1 MLEVQFYGI
10 LQQVMGGP
18 SLRLEGLAEGAS
30 VAAALERL
38 RQQHPAV
45 ADYLPRV
52 ACAQGDVLVRREQAL
67 DFNQPLVLLPPV
79 SGG

>member
-10 LQQVMGGP
+10 LQQVVGYP
-18 SLRLEGLAEGAS
+18 TLRLDGLAEGAS

-38 RQQHPAV
+38 RQQHPAL
-45 ADYLPRV
+45 DGYLPRV
-52 ACAQGDVLVRREQAL
+52 ACAQGDTLVRREQAL
-67 DFNQPLVLLPPV
+67 DFNRPLVLLPPV

>member
-1 MLEVQFYGI
+1 MLEVQFYGV
-10 LQQVMGGP
+10 LQQVMGSP
-18 SLRLEGLAEGAS
+18 SLRLEGLGEGDK

-45 ADYLPRV
+45 GDYLPRV
-52 ACAQGDVLVRREQAL
+52 ACAQGDTLVRREQPL
-67 DFNQPLVLLPPV
+67 DFSRPLVLLPPV